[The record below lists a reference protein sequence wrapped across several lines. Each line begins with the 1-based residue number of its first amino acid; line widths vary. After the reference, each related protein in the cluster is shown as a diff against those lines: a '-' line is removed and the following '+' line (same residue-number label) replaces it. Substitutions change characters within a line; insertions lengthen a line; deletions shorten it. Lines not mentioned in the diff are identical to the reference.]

1 MNLIDLTFTPI
12 QYYVIFLMLIFVL
25 YRSFLKRKWSN
36 KSNTITLITFY
47 NLMLLVPIYHFSM
60 EGKVIPIVVIILGA
74 LTISYFLYDNYKRNL
89 TNSEKENKE

>member
-1 MNLIDLTFTPI
+1 
-12 QYYVIFLMLIFVL
+12 
-25 YRSFLKRKWSN
+25 
-36 KSNTITLITFY
+36 
-47 NLMLLVPIYHFSM
+47 M